1 MLFQV
6 WREAQLGTQV
16 RRRKVMD
23 QVPSSSAFSRI
34 LVKQFLSTSK
44 RQCVGSV
51 CGPTRDRNRYG
62 EHEIN
67 GIGPNQKAPTGG
79 RHPTVGESKL
89 PPRA

>member
-16 RRRKVMD
+16 RSRKVMD

-44 RQCVGSV
+44 RKCVRSV

-62 EHEIN
+62 GYEIN
-67 GIGPNQKAPTGG
+67 GIGLNQKAPTGR